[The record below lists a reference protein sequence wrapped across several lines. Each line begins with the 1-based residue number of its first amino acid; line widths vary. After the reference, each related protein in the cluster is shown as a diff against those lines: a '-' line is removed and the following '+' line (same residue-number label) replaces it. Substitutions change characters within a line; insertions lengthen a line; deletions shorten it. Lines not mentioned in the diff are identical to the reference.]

1 LDAFLRMSDTTL
13 LPAMAPCPVGENGS
27 LFGPLSSSLEQQLS
41 PLVTGAGQ
49 AAVLMAITDTAEP
62 ELLLIRRG
70 LQLPTHPGEIALPG
84 GKVEPA
90 DTDLLATALRE
101 SWEEVALRAEQF
113 RCCGYLTPRTS
124 MTGLAVT
131 AVVGLVPAAVELR
144 ADPREVDEL
153 IRVPLGF
160 FADGANLR
168 TDRVA
173 RHGNFRLAA
182 RYQYRHYTIW
192 GITAGFI
199 VELVNRFYGAGLDV
213 AERSRQLFSETS
225 S

>member
-1 LDAFLRMSDTTL
+1 MSDTTIL
-13 LPAMAPCPVGENGS
+13 SGASSRIPGRNES
-27 LFGPLSSSLEQQLS
+27 LFESLQAVLEQQLS
-41 PLVTGAGQ
+41 PLVAGAGQ
-49 AAVLMAITDTAEP
+49 AAVLMALSDGPDP

-90 DTDLLATALRE
+90 DADLLATALRE
-101 SWEEVALRAEQF
+101 SWEEVALRADQF

-131 AVVGLVPAAVELR
+131 AVVGLVPDRVELR
-144 ADPREVDEL
+144 ADAREVDEL
-153 IRVPLGF
+153 IRVPLRF

-173 RHGNFRLAA
+173 RHGNFRVAA

-199 VELVNRFYGAGLDV
+199 VELVNRLYGAELDV
-213 AERSRQLFSETS
+213 AERSRQLFSETAS
-225 S
+225 

>member
-1 LDAFLRMSDTTL
+1 MSDTTV
-13 LPAMAPCPVGENGS
+13 LPVAAFSPVGENGS
-27 LFGPLSSSLEQQLS
+27 LFASLTSSLEQQLS
-41 PLVTGAGQ
+41 PLVAGAGQ
-49 AAVLMAITDTAEP
+49 AAVLMAITDALVP

-90 DTDLLATALRE
+90 DADLLATALRE

-113 RCCGYLTPRTS
+113 RCCGYLTPRIS
-124 MTGLAVT
+124 MTGLSVT
-131 AVVGLVPAAVELR
+131 AVVGVVPDFVELR
-144 ADPREVDEL
+144 ADAREVDEL
-153 IRVPLGF
+153 IRVPLRF

-173 RHGNFRLAA
+173 RQGNFRIAA

-213 AERSRQLFSETS
+213 NERSRQLFSETS

>member
-1 LDAFLRMSDTTL
+1 MPSLVAE
-13 LPAMAPCPVGENGS
+13 ANGS
-27 LFGPLSSSLEQQLS
+27 LFDSLRASLEQQLS
-41 PLVTGAGQ
+41 PLVEGAGQ
-49 AAVLMAITDTAEP
+49 AAVLMAITDAPEP
-62 ELLLIRRG
+62 ELVLIRRG

-84 GKVEPA
+84 GKVEPT

-101 SWEEVALRAEQF
+101 SWEEVALRSDQF

-131 AVVGLVPAAVELR
+131 AVVGLVPETVELR
-144 ADPREVDEL
+144 ADDREVDEL
-153 IRVPLGF
+153 IRVPLRF

-173 RHGNFRLAA
+173 RHGNFRIAA
-182 RYQYRHYTIW
+182 RYQYQHYTVW

-199 VELVNRFYGAGLDV
+199 VELVNRLYGAGLDV
-213 AERSRQLFSETS
+213 AERSRHLFSETAS
-225 S
+225 

>member
-1 LDAFLRMSDTTL
+1 MSDTSISEAARPSDGAGL
-13 LPAMAPCPVGENGS
+13 LYDRLRAS
-27 LFGPLSSSLEQQLS
+27 LQQDLS
-41 PLVTGAGQ
+41 PLVAGAGQ
-49 AAVLMAITDTAEP
+49 AAVLMALSDAPEP

-90 DTDLLATALRE
+90 DADLLATALRE
-101 SWEEVALRAEQF
+101 SWEEVALRPEQF

-131 AVVGLVPAAVELR
+131 AVVGLVPPDVELR
-144 ADPREVDEL
+144 PDASEVDEL
-153 IRVPLGF
+153 IRIPLRF

-173 RHGNFRLAA
+173 RRGTCRIAA
-182 RYQYRHYTIW
+182 RYQYRHYTVW

-199 VELVNRFYGAGLDV
+199 VELVNRFHGADLDV
-213 AERSRQLFSETS
+213 AERARHLFSETA
-225 S
+225 

>member
-1 LDAFLRMSDTTL
+1 LEAFLPMSETTSSTGATP
-13 LPAMAPCPVGENGS
+13 PAGES
-27 LFGPLSSSLEQQLS
+27 LFDALTASLEQTLS
-41 PLVTGAGQ
+41 PLVAGAGQ
-49 AAVLMAITDTAEP
+49 AAVLMAISDTPEP
-62 ELLLIRRG
+62 ELLLIRRS

-90 DTDLLATALRE
+90 DADLLATALRE
-101 SWEEVALRAEQF
+101 SWEEVALLPDRF

-131 AVVGLVPAAVELR
+131 AVVGLVPDRLQLR
-144 ADPREVDEL
+144 ADAREVDEL
-153 IRVPLGF
+153 IRVPLRF
-160 FADGANLR
+160 FADAANLR

-173 RHGNFRLAA
+173 RHGNFRIAA

-213 AERSRQLFSETS
+213 AERSRQLFSETAS
-225 S
+225 